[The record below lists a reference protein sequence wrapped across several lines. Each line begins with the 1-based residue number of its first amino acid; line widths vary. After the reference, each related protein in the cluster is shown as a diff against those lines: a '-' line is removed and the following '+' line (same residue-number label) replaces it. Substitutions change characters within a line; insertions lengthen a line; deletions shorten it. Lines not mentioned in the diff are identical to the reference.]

1 MARPAIVGAVVYDP
15 KVVII
20 WDIIKDF
27 FEAQG
32 CPMDYVF
39 FSNYELQVKSLMD
52 GTIDIAWNS
61 PLAWL
66 ECQEASGGKCRAIAM
81 RDTDRDRVT
90 HWIAKSDSSDLSD
103 LSDLSGRS
111 VAAAASDSPQAT
123 LIPLQFLRNHGVEP
137 GEIRYH
143 NVLVGKHGDHIGGEL
158 DALKALIAGEVAATA
173 MLDLNWQRWSTD
185 GTLDPAK
192 YKVVATTQKFD
203 HCVFAVKNDFPAEIE
218 EPWLATLMSMSYA
231 NPDHREMMDLEGLK
245 EWLPGRTSGFAALT
259 DAVAAQGLPEL
270 YQRTMSGV
278 R

>member
-1 MARPAIVGAVVYDP
+1 MARPSLVGAVVYDP

-39 FSNYELQVKSLMD
+39 FSNYELQVKGLMD

-66 ECQEASGGKCRAIAM
+66 ECQEASGDQCRAIAM

-90 HWIAKSDSSDLSD
+90 HWIVRTNQGIESMADLN
-103 LSDLSGRS
+103 GKA
-111 VAAAASDSPQAT
+111 VAVGASDSPQAR
-123 LIPLQFLRNHGVEP
+123 LIPLQFLYNQGVTDVEVRP
-137 GEIRYH
+137 F

-158 DALKALIAGEVAATA
+158 DALKSLMAGEVAATA

-185 GTLDPAK
+185 GTIDPAN
-192 YKVVATTQKFD
+192 YRILATTQQFD
-203 HCVFAVKNDFPAEIE
+203 HCVFAVKNEFPSELQD
-218 EPWLATLMSMSYA
+218 PWLQTLMSMSYA
-231 NPDHREMMDLEGLK
+231 NPDHREMMDLEGLN

-259 DAVAAQGLPEL
+259 EAVAHQGYPESFKAAL
-270 YQRTMSGV
+270 AGH
-278 R
+278 

>member
-1 MARPAIVGAVVYDP
+1 VPRPALVGAVVYDP

-39 FSNYELQVKSLMD
+39 FSNYELQVKALMN

-66 ECQEASGGKCRAIAM
+66 ECQKASNDGCRAIAM
-81 RDTDRDRVT
+81 RDTDQDRVS
-90 HWIAKSDSSDLSD
+90 HWVVRTEAGFTGAEDLAGQALAAGAK
-103 LSDLSGRS
+103 
-111 VAAAASDSPQAT
+111 DSPQAT
-123 LIPLQFLRNHGVEP
+123 YIPLQFLHKQGIQESEVK
-137 GEIRYH
+137 YH
-143 NVLVGKHGDHIGGEL
+143 NVLVGKHGDHVGGEL
-158 DALKALIAGEVAATA
+158 DALKALMAGDVDATA

-192 YKVVATTQKFD
+192 FSVLATTQRFD
-203 HCVFAVKNDFPAEIE
+203 HCVFAVKNDFDPELE
-218 EPWLATLMSMSYA
+218 EPWLKTLMSMSYQ

-245 EWLPGRTSGFAALT
+245 EWLPGRTSGFEALT
-259 DAVAAQGLPEL
+259 EAVASQGYPEL
-270 YQRTMSGV
+270 FANNPSF
-278 R
+278 

>member
-1 MARPAIVGAVVYDP
+1 MPRPAIVGAVVYDP

-32 CPMDYVF
+32 CPMDYMF

-52 GTIDIAWNS
+52 GAIDIAWNS

-66 ECQEASGGKCRAIAM
+66 ECQDASGGKCRAIAM

-90 HWIAKSDSSDLSD
+90 HWVVRSDSDLST
-103 LSDLSGRS
+103 LPQLSGHP
-111 VAAAASDSPQAT
+111 VAVGASDSPQAT
-123 LIPLQFLRNHGVEP
+123 LIPLQMLRNSGAEP
-137 GEIRYH
+137 GSIVYH
-143 NVLVGKHGDHIGGEL
+143 NVLVGKHGDHIGGEM
-158 DALKALIAGEVAATA
+158 DALKALMAGTVDATA

-192 YKVVATTQKFD
+192 YRVLATTQRFD
-203 HCVFAVKNDFPAEIE
+203 HCVFAVRDDFPAEIE
-218 EPWLATLMSMSYA
+218 EPWLKTLMSMSYA

-259 DAVAAQGLPEL
+259 EAVAAQGLPEL
-270 YQRTMSGV
+270 YGKTMQREC
-278 R
+278 